1 MRSKVHP
8 KYKTKDR
15 VGNWSA
21 YEQALVQRGD
31 VTLWLSA
38 DATDAWRPSPS
49 GRPGAPKK
57 FSDCAIETALTLR
70 LVFRLPLRQ
79 AEGFLRSVLSLMG
92 VDLAAPDHTT
102 LSRRS
107 QSLAVE
113 FRRIPSR
120 GPIHLIVDS
129 TGRSIVGAG
138 EWAAVKHGGRGHRG
152 WKTLHLAVDRVG
164 VIVAH
169 ALTEPTVDAATI
181 GIDLIE
187 TVDDEIA
194 RVTADAAYDTVAF
207 YEAAEMRDATVV
219 VPPSKTARVSR
230 RRPRSRA
237 RDRTITDVR
246 TLGRRR
252 WKKEAGYPLQARV
265 ENAFFRYKSII
276 GDRLRARSRG
286 GRVAESVVACNVLAS
301 RLNAA
306 LLASEDSET
315 LNTSF
320 IERLN
325 LTIRQGSAYLRRRSP
340 CHARGADQLRG
351 HVELLRCY
359 YNCIRPHRA
368 LRFGRETRTPAMQA
382 GLVSQRLA
390 LRDIFT
396 AGGLTRRILVA
407 VVHVSVTVQPT
418 ESDEAELSTRCSP
431 SARRQAA

>member
-8 KYKTKDR
+8 QYTTKYR
-15 VGNWSA
+15 VGHWSA

-49 GRPGAPKK
+49 GRPGAPKT

-129 TGRSIVGAG
+129 TGRSIVGEG
-138 EWAAVKHGGRGHRG
+138 EWAAVQHGGRGHRG
-152 WKTLHLAVDRVG
+152 WKTRHLAVDRGG

-194 RVTADAAYDTVAF
+194 RVTADAAYETVA
-207 YEAAEMRDATVV
+207 
-219 VPPSKTARVSR
+219 R
-230 RRPRSRA
+230 RHRRFRRCSSWYRAQTGPRSASSLRIVGLDTSVMRA
-237 RDRTITDVR
+237 VARILFPSTSAATTWTRLDVLNLFMGGIILER
-246 TLGRRR
+246 SSID
-252 WKKEAGYPLQARV
+252 KKETTADKL
-265 ENAFFRYKSII
+265 I
-276 GDRLRARSRG
+276 
-286 GRVAESVVACNVLAS
+286 CTS
-301 RLNAA
+301 RLLMRYA
-306 LLASEDSET
+306 
-315 LNTSF
+315 
-320 IERLN
+320 
-325 LTIRQGSAYLRRRSP
+325 
-340 CHARGADQLRG
+340 
-351 HVELLRCY
+351 
-359 YNCIRPHRA
+359 
-368 LRFGRETRTPAMQA
+368 
-382 GLVSQRLA
+382 
-390 LRDIFT
+390 
-396 AGGLTRRILVA
+396 
-407 VVHVSVTVQPT
+407 
-418 ESDEAELSTRCSP
+418 
-431 SARRQAA
+431 